1 MRFLNWFLFLLVLLM
16 IGYGAYFY
24 YYEYLPILK
33 AFYDLENE
41 NKKLIKISGYSNNQ
55 NFTKIVIQTDKIFKP
70 GSDELTNEGKN
81 YLNEILEQIKSKGF
95 SEIRIES
102 HTDSIPIQTN
112 KHIYPTN
119 WELAAHR
126 ATAIVRFFI
135 SSGIEQNKIYAVSY
149 GDSRPLTSNSTEEGR
164 RQNRRIE
171 ILVYY

>member
-1 MRFLNWFLFLLVLLM
+1 MKFLNWFLFLLVLLM

-70 GSDELTNEGKN
+70 GSAELTNEGKN

-126 ATAIVRFFI
+126 ATA
-135 SSGIEQNKIYAVSY
+135 
-149 GDSRPLTSNSTEEGR
+149 
-164 RQNRRIE
+164 
-171 ILVYY
+171 